1 MRKQCKRKKY
11 YAAPSIAF
19 IRGQKEVGDDR
30 ALTFWIKTEYA
41 WGEIRLGQD
50 VYADNY
56 HFKHVSTTIMA
67 AFFCLQDPLLAKNRT
82 LDRMREVTEKAALEL
97 AEATKRSAE
106 RYDAN
111 NEAPVRFTF
120 KQLEHAS
127 ITRFFESFGSVHAMI
142 PYDAWHLG
150 WNLAANELDFKELM
164 KK

>member
-11 YAAPSIAF
+11 YATPSIAF
-19 IRGQKEVGDDR
+19 IHGKEEVGDDR
-30 ALTFWIKTEYA
+30 ALTFWIATEYA

-50 VYADNY
+50 VCGDNSQ
-56 HFKHVSTTIMA
+56 FKHVSTTIMA

-82 LDRMREVTEKAALEL
+82 LDGMREVTEKAALDIS
-97 AEATKRSAE
+97 EATKRSTE

-111 NEAPVRFTF
+111 NKAPVRFTF
-120 KQLEHAS
+120 KQSEHAS

-142 PYDAWHLG
+142 PYDAWHIG
-150 WNLAANELDFKELM
+150 WNLAANNLDFKELI